1 MLKNTELT
9 GGLLLLAFGLGV
21 GIIAFSYPL
30 GSFADMGPGI
40 FPLMV
45 AAAITFCAVP
55 IVVSA
60 MKPAKEATQPIPFRT
75 LLVVLVALATFA
87 VFVVFLGLVP
97 AVLALVV
104 VVSYPDQ
111 PRNWMHIA
119 LIAVGLAALA
129 YAIFILG
136 LNMNIAAFKWG
147 L

>member
-1 MLKNTELT
+1 MFKNTELT
-9 GGLLLLAFGLGV
+9 GGLLLLAFGLWV
-21 GIIAFSYPL
+21 GIIAVGYPL

-45 AAAITFCAVP
+45 AAAITLCAVP

-60 MKPAKEATQPIPFRT
+60 LKPSGETAEPIPFHT
-75 LLVVLVALATFA
+75 LLVVVGALATFA

-111 PRNWMHIA
+111 PRNWVHIA
-119 LIAVGLAALA
+119 LIAAGLAALA